1 LISKKHGLRDG
12 DVVINSMKH
21 GALTTLGSA
30 GYSSVDIAMVG
41 GHIESS
47 QVYIHPGEEQ
57 GARVSQV
64 LGRK

>member
-1 LISKKHGLRDG
+1 
-12 DVVINSMKH
+12 VVINSMKH